1 MGWLGW
7 LVGWLGDERAAFG
20 AASGAL
26 VRLALTWRAIRSAH
40 GGAKQKVGLD
50 KDVKIYGIGAFGVD
64 SFRLFCEGDL
74 TFTPADKTLRGFSEW
89 QKKRR
94 VKK

>member
-1 MGWLGW
+1 M
-7 LVGWLGDERAAFG
+7 
-20 AASGAL
+20 
-26 VRLALTWRAIRSAH
+26 
-40 GGAKQKVGLD
+40 GLD

-89 QKKRR
+89 QKRR

>member
-1 MGWLGW
+1 MGWW
-7 LVGWLGDERAAFG
+7 VGWVGWGARGAFA

-26 VRLALTWRAIRSAH
+26 VRLALTWRAIRLAH